1 MEIQY
6 VEHFKI
12 SSVYLSAHYAG
23 CRAAAALSRC
33 HPEQDEDCS
42 SCWPGLQAG
51 TRWHLPSTSPSQA
64 SGLFII
70 FRKTKINHLSP
81 PGSGGGGAG
90 AGGGQYCTGL
100 GGGASTAAAHTSV
113 VRRRPRGAQCAA
125 PHRVTRDHQPPR
137 VTCHVSAVS
146 LVSVRG
152 CQLRDVAAGERVRA
166 AEPRQAARAVP

>member
-1 MEIQY
+1 MPGAALPPLCLG
-6 VEHFKI
+6 VT
-12 SSVYLSAHYAG
+12 LSKTRTAPAAGPG
-23 CRAAAALSRC
+23 CRRGHGGICL
-33 HPEQDEDCS
+33 
-42 SCWPGLQAG
+42 
-51 TRWHLPSTSPSQA
+51 STSPGQA

-137 VTCHVSAVS
+137 ATCHVSAVS
-146 LVSVRG
+146 PVSVRG